1 MMSLS
6 HISWL
11 KLNVSQKGELSMANY
26 RVDRVKQEIYR
37 DVTEILR
44 TVVKDPRVEGV
55 TITDVTLTGD
65 LQQATLY
72 YSSLSEL
79 ASQRQAEQVGLDKA
93 KGIVRK
99 ELGKRL
105 SMYKIPEITFKRDE
119 SVDYGNRIEE
129 LIRQMNAKQ

>member
-1 MMSLS
+1 
-6 HISWL
+6 
-11 KLNVSQKGELSMANY
+11 MANF

-65 LQQATLY
+65 LQQATVY

-79 ASQRQAEQVGLDKA
+79 ASQRQAEQTGLDKA

-99 ELGKRL
+99 ELGRRL
-105 SMYKIPEITFKRDE
+105 SMYKTPEITFKRDE

>member
-1 MMSLS
+1 
-6 HISWL
+6 
-11 KLNVSQKGELSMANY
+11 MANF
-26 RVDRVKQEIYR
+26 RVERVQQEIFR

-55 TITDVTLTGD
+55 TITGVSLTGD
-65 LQQATLY
+65 LQQATIY

-79 ASQRQAEQVGLDKA
+79 ASARQAEQTGLDKA

-99 ELGKRL
+99 ELGNRL
-105 SMYKIPEITFKRDE
+105 SIYKIPELTFKRDE

-129 LIRQMNAKQ
+129 LIRQMNQQ

>member
-1 MMSLS
+1 M
-6 HISWL
+6 
-11 KLNVSQKGELSMANY
+11 GNY
-26 RVDRVKQEIYR
+26 RIERVKQEIYR

-93 KGIVRK
+93 TGIVRK

-105 SMYKIPEITFKRDE
+105 SMYKTPEITFKRDE

-129 LIRQMNAKQ
+129 LIRQVNEKQ